1 MSETLKQLWRDELE
15 LFYVSPDIKIDW
27 VNLEFDDNY
36 SKYSR
41 DGLIFT
47 GPNGSS
53 EASPIKG
60 YFESRYLCIRGA
72 LDSILYPPPTPLRD
86 RTEVEVNLLVSN
98 VRDIKN
104 LELVDSKC
112 IKVKVHSFDDVDL
125 VKKVRDIVGTS
136 LKIRIDCNGAFNVED
151 AKKVSDLLLSTN
163 IEFIEQPCST
173 NVENAKLHKLI
184 DVPIA
189 LDETANNEHDIDEIH
204 SLDAGDIIVV
214 KVQTSG
220 GIFAAK
226 DLIDQWGKDFVISST
241 METEVGTELG
251 FILAQSVPELKYAS
265 GLKSSP
271 INNIISEPLYGIS

>member
-27 VNLEFDDNY
+27 VNMEFDDNY

-72 LDSILYPPPTPLRD
+72 LDSILNPPPTPLRE
-86 RTEVEVNLLVSN
+86 RKEVEVNLLVSN

-112 IKVKVHSFDDVDL
+112 IKVKVHSFDDVNL

-136 LKIRIDCNGAFNVED
+136 FKIRIDCNGVFNIED
-151 AKKVSDLLLSTN
+151 AKKVSDLLLSTK
-163 IEFIEQPCST
+163 IEFIEQRCLK
-173 NVENAKLHKLI
+173 NAENGELQKII
-184 DVPIA
+184 DVPIGI
-189 LDETANNEHDIDEIH
+189 DETANNEHDIDEINA
-204 SLDAGDIIVV
+204 LDADDIRVV
-214 KVQTSG
+214 KVKMSG
-220 GIFAAK
+220 
-226 DLIDQWGKDFVISST
+226 
-241 METEVGTELG
+241 
-251 FILAQSVPELKYAS
+251 
-265 GLKSSP
+265 
-271 INNIISEPLYGIS
+271 